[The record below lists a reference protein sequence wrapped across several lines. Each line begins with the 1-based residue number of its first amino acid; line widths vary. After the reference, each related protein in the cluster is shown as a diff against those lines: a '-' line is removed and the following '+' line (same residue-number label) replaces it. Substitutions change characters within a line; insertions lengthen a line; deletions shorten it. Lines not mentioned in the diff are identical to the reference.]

1 MPIIII
7 IAVIVGYVVEQR
19 GYLQRRFIVY
29 PIHHGK
35 QRDFLSDVVGRVPIS
50 LSLSM
55 SITQITSFVGSF
67 AGMFMCDQQ
76 FGSFHKSLRGG
87 GGGGGD

>member
-50 LSLSM
+50 LSLHVHNADN
-55 SITQITSFVGSF
+55 FVRWLVRW
-67 AGMFMCDQQ
+67 
-76 FGSFHKSLRGG
+76 HVHVV
-87 GGGGGD
+87 